1 MDGNELSKKAR
12 HQLDY
17 DWHKLVELC
26 SEMGRPVT
34 AGEFA
39 EHMGIARST
48 AFRRLLAMVD
58 NDGVTTLRGAARN
71 RFPKIT
77 YLPVGLGDTW
87 NYVYGESIS
96 TPGGK

>member
-1 MDGNELSKKAR
+1 VDGNELSRKEQ
-12 HQLDY
+12 HQLSF

-26 SEMGRPVT
+26 SEKGRAVT

-39 EHMGIARST
+39 DFLGIARST
-48 AFRRLLAMVD
+48 AARRLMAMVD
-58 NDGVTTLRGAARN
+58 HDGATTIRGAARN

-87 NYVYGESIS
+87 SFSYGAHSAAQEY
-96 TPGGK
+96 